1 MNQGALM
8 SPEEAAPKVA
18 EIFAEGGRRRLA
30 AREDR
35 AFPNGWL
42 PLGDVSLASAHPPE
56 RPPTLEDQAVL
67 VRNGAFEWRLPEAKE
82 SRKRL
87 SECLGLEKE
96 NDNVDRAMADIAS
109 IGVRTGLLHPIFDP
123 VSLEEM
129 PFRRSTTVVS
139 DTSGVIQ
146 GALGFVA
153 QHLPRARVKVPA
165 IVQMEIVNSAER
177 FFEIRRKVPRD
188 PSKDN
193 EGRRVRELIEHLKS
207 QGGQRTL
214 VRLETR
220 TDTEIER
227 TWLLGDPLRDAFK
240 PERDRELRNLDLSV
254 PFKPY
259 VDRLI
264 LEAARRHQAESG
276 PGHRVRL
283 LTADQGLARMA
294 LAEGMSPLHFRR
306 VEAADFFGRRL
317 TGQTF
322 DPFTGQIRRT
332 PLPAVLWEIAT
343 AFGSARLEGENGR
356 SFIVSALGEG
366 PPWSPYQSADD
377 LLWCRSEAADAG
389 VDPSSRSSRQSRDGL
404 SRSTGTPEPSHPV
417 GPREDESPAGRSDRP
432 RSSRDTASKASG
444 GEGRRARNLAFQ
456 RFDVGRLLKLI
467 CVLDDEQ
474 EMDQRRVTELL
485 GTRHPRGRD
494 EYRRFLSSAN
504 LVSVTDGVW
513 RAEPAVGPVS
523 AALRNERIG
532 ELRDALAVAPSFS
545 AFADHIERSAVGR
558 VLDLSDLGRGA
569 ATYRTLGEITL
580 LCAPVRGEGVY
591 PTPAAPDVATF
602 GRAAVKRFSALDRGD
617 GLIPAGAWLESLIRE
632 DGIHPEHAR
641 RLLDEASAG
650 GVLRRSTEGS
660 TAQTRFDD
668 HVVYVLRTDS
678 GLPVVTPVHLYR
690 GDYLI
695 PGKAS
700 VSLRIEGPKP

>member
-8 SPEEAAPKVA
+8 SPEDAAPKVA
-18 EIFAEGGRRRLA
+18 EVFADGGRCSLA

-35 AFPNGWL
+35 AFPNPNGWL
-42 PLGDVSLASAHPPE
+42 PLGDVSLASAHSSE
-56 RPPTLEDQAVL
+56 RPPPIEDQAVL
-67 VRNGAFEWRLPEAKE
+67 VRNGAFEWRLPEAEESKE
-82 SRKRL
+82 KL

-96 NDNVDRAMADIAS
+96 NDNVDRALADIAS

-123 VSLEEM
+123 ASLEEM
-129 PFRRSTTVVS
+129 PFRRSTTVVT
-139 DTSGVIQ
+139 DTSGVLQ
-146 GALGFVA
+146 GALGFVV

-177 FFEIRRKVPRD
+177 FFGIRRSRD
-188 PSKDN
+188 TD
-193 EGRRVRELIEHLKS
+193 GRRVRGLIEHLKS

-214 VRLETR
+214 VRLEIR
-220 TDTEIER
+220 ADTEIER

-240 PERDRELRNLDLSV
+240 PERDRELRDLDLSV

-276 PGHRVRL
+276 PGHRVQL

-294 LAEGMSPLHFRR
+294 LAEGMSPLHFRP
-306 VEAADFFGRRL
+306 VDAEDFFGRRL

-322 DPFTGQIRRT
+322 DPFTGQIQRT
-332 PLPAVLWEIAT
+332 PLLAVLWEIAT
-343 AFGSARLEGENGR
+343 AFGSARLEGKNGR

-366 PPWSPYQSADD
+366 PPWSPYHSVDD
-377 LLWCRSEAADAG
+377 LLWCRSEPADSGVKPSNRSSSRLGDSLSRPAGADA
-389 VDPSSRSSRQSRDGL
+389 
-404 SRSTGTPEPSHPV
+404 PE
-417 GPREDESPAGRSDRP
+417 GPQEDESPADRSDRR
-432 RSSRDTASKASG
+432 RSSQDTASKVSG
-444 GEGRRARNLAFQ
+444 EEGRRARTPAFQ
-456 RFDVGRLLKLI
+456 RFDIGRLLKLI

-474 EMDQRRVTELL
+474 EMGQRRVMELL
-485 GTRHPRGRD
+485 GTRHPRGGD
-494 EYRRFLSSAN
+494 EYRRFLSSAH
-504 LVSVTDGVW
+504 LVSVADGVW
-513 RAEPAVGPVS
+513 RAEPATGPIS

-532 ELRDALAVAPSFS
+532 ELRDALMAAPSFS
-545 AFADHIERSAVGR
+545 AFAARIERSGVGR

-569 ATYRTLGEITL
+569 VTYRTLGEITL
-580 LCAPVRGEGVY
+580 LCAPVHGEGVF
-591 PTPAAPDVATF
+591 PTPAVPDAATF
-602 GRAAVKRFSALDRGD
+602 GRAALERFLALDRGD
-617 GLIPAGAWLESLIRE
+617 GLIPVGAWLESLIRE

-641 RLLDEASAG
+641 RLLDEASAK

-660 TAQTRFDD
+660 TTQTRFDD
-668 HVVYVLRTDS
+668 HVVHVLRTDS
-678 GLPVVTPVHLYR
+678 GFPAVIPVHLYR

>member
-1 MNQGALM
+1 
-8 SPEEAAPKVA
+8 
-18 EIFAEGGRRRLA
+18 
-30 AREDR
+30 
-35 AFPNGWL
+35 
-42 PLGDVSLASAHPPE
+42 
-56 RPPTLEDQAVL
+56 
-67 VRNGAFEWRLPEAKE
+67 
-82 SRKRL
+82 
-87 SECLGLEKE
+87 
-96 NDNVDRAMADIAS
+96 
-109 IGVRTGLLHPIFDP
+109 
-123 VSLEEM
+123 
-129 PFRRSTTVVS
+129 
-139 DTSGVIQ
+139 
-146 GALGFVA
+146 
-153 QHLPRARVKVPA
+153 
-165 IVQMEIVNSAER
+165 MEIVNSAER
-177 FFEIRRKVPRD
+177 FFKVRRD
-188 PSKDN
+188 PSRNN

-214 VRLETR
+214 VRLEIR

-227 TWLLGDPLRDAFK
+227 TWLLGDPLRDAFRR
-240 PERDRELRNLDLSV
+240 ERDRELTNLDLSV
-254 PFKPY
+254 PFAPY

-306 VEAADFFGRRL
+306 VEAEDFFGRRL

-332 PLPAVLWEIAT
+332 PLLAVLWEIAT
-343 AFGSARLEGENGR
+343 AFGSARLEGENGH

-366 PPWSPYQSADD
+366 PPWSPYHSVDD
-377 LLWCRSEAADAG
+377 LLWCRFEASDACIK
-389 VDPSSRSSRQSRDGL
+389 PSSRSSRQSRDGL
-404 SRSTGTPEPSHPV
+404 SRPSGTPEASDPV
-417 GPREDESPAGRSDRP
+417 GPQEDESPAGRSDRP
-432 RSSRDTASKASG
+432 RSSQETASKIS
-444 GEGRRARNLAFQ
+444 GEGARRARNLAFQ
-456 RFDVGRLLKLI
+456 RFYVGRLLRLI

-474 EMDQRRVTELL
+474 EMDQRQVMEFL
-485 GTRHPRGRD
+485 GTRHPRDRD

-513 RAEPAVGPVS
+513 RAEPATGPVS
-523 AALRNERIG
+523 AALRNGRIG
-532 ELRDALAVAPSFS
+532 ELREALAAAPSFS
-545 AFADHIERSAVGR
+545 TFSARIERSAIGR
-558 VLDLSDLGRGA
+558 VVDLSDLGRGA

-580 LCAPVRGEGVY
+580 LCAMVRGEGVY

-602 GRAAVKRFSALDRGD
+602 GRAALERFSALDRGD
-617 GLIPAGAWLESLIRE
+617 GLIPVGAWLESLIRE

-641 RLLDEASAG
+641 RLLDEASAK

-660 TAQTRFDD
+660 TTQTRFDG
-668 HVVYVLRTDS
+668 HVVHVLRTDS

-700 VSLRIEGPKP
+700 VSLRIEDPKP